1 MENLWALIKGN
12 LPVFVMFYASWCPH
26 CRKMLPIVRKL
37 ENNKHL
43 NLQCFDI
50 DDPANRRLVDYYQVQ
65 AVPLM
70 MIYKAGEQLWR
81 WNGEIEE
88 EELMQTL
95 KMEWRDRRGRADADS
110 EEIIEIGLFYSSS
123 LFPCF
128 SVIIFFQVTDDD
140 SPGSRSMD
148 KIAVFKE

>member
-43 NLQCFDI
+43 NLQCFD
-50 DDPANRRLVDYYQVQ
+50 NYQVQ

-95 KMEWRDRRGRADADS
+95 KR
-110 EEIIEIGLFYSSS
+110 L
-123 LFPCF
+123 L
-128 SVIIFFQVTDDD
+128 
-140 SPGSRSMD
+140 
-148 KIAVFKE
+148 K

>member
-1 MENLWALIKGN
+1 MVTDLIKIVKTKYRKIETFQEAGKYILKIKRVFMENLWALIKGN

-95 KMEWRDRRGRADADS
+95 KR
-110 EEIIEIGLFYSSS
+110 L
-123 LFPCF
+123 L
-128 SVIIFFQVTDDD
+128 
-140 SPGSRSMD
+140 
-148 KIAVFKE
+148 K

>member
-1 MENLWALIKGN
+1 MG
-12 LPVFVMFYASWCPH
+12 FDASWCPH

-95 KMEWRDRRGRADADS
+95 KR
-110 EEIIEIGLFYSSS
+110 L
-123 LFPCF
+123 L
-128 SVIIFFQVTDDD
+128 
-140 SPGSRSMD
+140 
-148 KIAVFKE
+148 K

>member
-50 DDPANRRLVDYYQVQ
+50 DDPANRRLVDSG
-65 AVPLM
+65 AGCPLDDD
-70 MIYKAGEQLWR
+70 IQSR
-81 WNGEIEE
+81 RT
-88 EELMQTL
+88 TL
-95 KMEWRDRRGRADADS
+95 EMEWRDRRGRADADS

>member
-1 MENLWALIKGN
+1 VVTDLIKIVKTKYRKIETFQEAGKYILKIKRVFMENLWALIKGN

-95 KMEWRDRRGRADADS
+95 KR
-110 EEIIEIGLFYSSS
+110 L
-123 LFPCF
+123 L
-128 SVIIFFQVTDDD
+128 
-140 SPGSRSMD
+140 
-148 KIAVFKE
+148 K

>member
-1 MENLWALIKGN
+1 VVTDLIKIVKTKYRKIETFQGAGKYILKIKRVFMENLWALIKGN

-88 EELMQTL
+88 EELIQTL
-95 KMEWRDRRGRADADS
+95 KR
-110 EEIIEIGLFYSSS
+110 L
-123 LFPCF
+123 L
-128 SVIIFFQVTDDD
+128 
-140 SPGSRSMD
+140 
-148 KIAVFKE
+148 K

>member
-50 DDPANRRLVDYYQVQ
+50 DDPANRRLVDYYQV
-65 AVPLM
+65 
-70 MIYKAGEQLWR
+70 E
-81 WNGEIEE
+81 
-88 EELMQTL
+88 
-95 KMEWRDRRGRADADS
+95 MEWRDRRGRADADS

>member
-1 MENLWALIKGN
+1 MNGYLLKKSIYGEFMGFDQRKFAGFCDVLCEL
-12 LPVFVMFYASWCPH
+12 CPH

-95 KMEWRDRRGRADADS
+95 KR
-110 EEIIEIGLFYSSS
+110 L
-123 LFPCF
+123 L
-128 SVIIFFQVTDDD
+128 
-140 SPGSRSMD
+140 
-148 KIAVFKE
+148 K

>member
-1 MENLWALIKGN
+1 MVTDLIKIVKTKYRKIETFQEAGKYILKIKRVFMENLWALIKGN

-70 MIYKAGEQLWR
+70 MIYKAGD
-81 WNGEIEE
+81 NFGDG
-88 EELMQTL
+88 M
-95 KMEWRDRRGRADADS
+95 A
-110 EEIIEIGLFYSSS
+110 
-123 LFPCF
+123 
-128 SVIIFFQVTDDD
+128 
-140 SPGSRSMD
+140 RS
-148 KIAVFKE
+148 KRKS

>member
-70 MIYKAGEQLWR
+70 MIYKAR
-81 WNGEIEE
+81 RT
-88 EELMQTL
+88 TL
-95 KMEWRDRRGRADADS
+95 EMEWRDRRGRADADS

>member
-70 MIYKAGEQLWR
+70 MIYQSR
-81 WNGEIEE
+81 RT
-88 EELMQTL
+88 TL
-95 KMEWRDRRGRADADS
+95 EMEWRDRRGRADADS

>member
-1 MENLWALIKGN
+1 MKTKYRKIETFQEAGKYILKIKRVFRENLWALIKGN

-95 KMEWRDRRGRADADS
+95 KR
-110 EEIIEIGLFYSSS
+110 L
-123 LFPCF
+123 L
-128 SVIIFFQVTDDD
+128 
-140 SPGSRSMD
+140 
-148 KIAVFKE
+148 K